1 MKLQC
6 LHIEN
11 HNINSNK
18 FIYRFTG
25 IWIYILDNF
34 KKNFYYNSFSIH
46 RKGERILQKIIY
58 CELYFKNLKLL

>member
-1 MKLQC
+1 MNVQS
-6 LHIEN
+6 LHTEN
-11 HNINSNK
+11 LKVNSNK

-25 IWIYILDNF
+25 IWIYFILDNS

-58 CELYFKNLKLL
+58 C